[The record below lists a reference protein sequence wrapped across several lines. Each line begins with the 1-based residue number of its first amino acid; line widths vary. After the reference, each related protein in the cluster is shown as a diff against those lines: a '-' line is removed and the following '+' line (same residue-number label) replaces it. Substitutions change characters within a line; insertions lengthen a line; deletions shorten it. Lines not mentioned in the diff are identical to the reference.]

1 MGAAWAR
8 RQHHQRT
15 DQAEQ
20 APLSSDSG
28 SVQLESLTMQPCFST
43 SNPQHITVTICGFR
57 NVWNKQSEGFNKHWQ
72 VLKKLE
78 LNS

>member
-1 MGAAWAR
+1 MKVEGRHRAVGAAWAR

-20 APLSSDSG
+20 AQLSSDSG

-43 SNPQHITVTICGFR
+43 FKPQHITVTICGFR
-57 NVWNKQSEGFNKHWQ
+57 NV
-72 VLKKLE
+72 
-78 LNS
+78 